1 MQKKGRAD
9 FLIERIQSAEDSGR
23 VIVRLLPDPKRY
35 SEVIIEGKR
44 SYIDRYLK
52 VLISEEQMCAHM
64 QEVPL
69 YDVSPTIGPI
79 TAYADSRLGP
89 VASQLMGGVYTPPH
103 EPALSHRRFESEQ
116 ERTIAFLSV
125 DICSSTAYRRK
136 DAEGFERA
144 YTIFMRELGALV
156 GQFHGTIL
164 KTTGDGFIA
173 YIDHPAYTRQCDL
186 AVDLGLSLI
195 VFCIRALN
203 PALKEHG
210 LKPLSIRVGA
220 DYGTAEIRKIEIPP
234 IGFVD
239 IEVASDALNRAV
251 KIEQTCRP
259 NQLRIGRDL
268 YELLHVRWL
277 ERAEEIAFEA
287 SDVGIEGYKV
297 YRVR

>member
-1 MQKKGRAD
+1 M
-9 FLIERIQSAEDSGR
+9 
-23 VIVRLLPDPKRY
+23 IVRLLPDPKRY
-35 SEVIIEGKR
+35 SEVVIEGER
-44 SYIDRYLK
+44 SYIDKYLK

-64 QEVPL
+64 QNVPL
-69 YDVSPTIGPI
+69 YNLTPTVGPI
-79 TAYADSRLGP
+79 TTYAESRLGP
-89 VASQLMGGVYTPPH
+89 VATQLAGGVYTPPQ
-103 EPALSHRRFESEQ
+103 ELALSHRRFDSEQ
-116 ERTIAFLSV
+116 EREIAFLSV
-125 DICSSTAYRRK
+125 DICGSTAYRRK

-144 YTIFMRELGALV
+144 YKIFLKELGALV

-186 AVDLGLSLI
+186 IVDLGLSLI
-195 VFCIRALN
+195 VFCIRTLN
-203 PALKEHG
+203 PALKGHG
-210 LKPLSIRVGA
+210 LRPFSIRVGA

-234 IGFVD
+234 IGFFD

-259 NQLRIGRDL
+259 NQLRIGREL

-277 ERAEEIAFEA
+277 ERAEEIEFEA

-297 YRVR
+297 YCVR